1 MLSGASLSERTR
13 TVCVC
18 LCVCVYLRL
27 SFPLHSGMWPGQS
40 LSFSLPLSLSL
51 SLESTFGFQI
61 QSLWSFSLCLLPGRE
76 PSLSLSAGMKARVE
90 MLARLHPHA
99 IYGHTKAGDERGRRR
114 QIKGS
119 HGSAHWPHLRLL
131 YKDLPP
137 TPNLFSRKPQKH
149 FPVFFFP
156 FLFSDTLKEGSFNLS
171 GFVCLNLAS
180 RFCSCLH

>member
-1 MLSGASLSERTR
+1 MHKFHFKTERFDCYPR
-13 TVCVC
+13 SQSQWVNVRVCVFN
-18 LCVCVYLRL
+18 RL
-27 SFPLHSGMWPGQS
+27 SFPLHSGKRPVPS
-40 LSFSLPLSLSL
+40 LSLSL
-51 SLESTFGFQI
+51 SRIHIRVPNPKPLIFLAVSP
-61 QSLWSFSLCLLPGRE
+61 LPGRE

-99 IYGHTKAGDERGRRR
+99 IYGHTKAWDERGRRS

-149 FPVFFFP
+149 FPMFFFP
-156 FLFSDTLKEGSFNLS
+156 LLVFWYTEGGLLEFIW
-171 GFVCLNLAS
+171 
-180 RFCSCLH
+180 FCTFESCKQIL